1 MIIQKRGICIFFIF
15 IFFASAGCSLN
26 RLAIRSTGTV
36 LNYGVE
42 SLNEEQDL
50 IIAEQAIAADLK
62 LLEGLIKGD
71 PESPTLLVLA
81 SRGFTGYALGFV
93 EDKDQQ
99 RASIFYKRG
108 RDYGLRILNKNRGF
122 EKALA
127 GNQEEFAKTL
137 THFKKEDVPA
147 LFWTANAWGSWI
159 NLNRDSPRAI
169 ADIGKV
175 ELMMKRV
182 LELDE
187 NYYYGGAH
195 LFFISYYG
203 GRSKILGGDPD
214 KALEHFKRLIE
225 ISNGKFLMAYVF
237 HAKYYAVQMQDANL
251 FNELLNTV
259 LTTPSDILPEQR
271 LINEIAKAK
280 ATRLLGEVDNYF

>member
-1 MIIQKRGICIFFIF
+1 MLIL
-15 IFFASAGCSLN
+15 FASAGCSLN
-26 RLAIRSTGTV
+26 RLAIKSTGSV
-36 LNYGVE
+36 LNHGVE

-50 IIAEQAIAADLK
+50 IIAEQAIAANLK

-71 PESPTLLVLA
+71 SEDPTLLLLA
-81 SRGFTGYALGFV
+81 AQGFTGYALGFV

-99 RASIFYKRG
+99 RASVFYKRG
-108 RDYGLRILNKNRGF
+108 RDYGLRILNKNRVF

-127 GNQEEFAKTL
+127 GNQEGFAKTL
-137 THFKKEDVPA
+137 IRFKKEDVPA

-159 NLNRDSPRAI
+159 NLNRNVPSAI
-169 ADIGKV
+169 ADIWKV

-187 NYYYGGAH
+187 DYYYGGAH
-195 LFFISYYG
+195 LFFLSYYG

-214 KALEHFKRLIE
+214 KAIEHFKRLIE

-237 HAKYYAVQMQDANL
+237 HAKYYAVQMQDVNL
-251 FNELLNTV
+251 FNELLDKV
-259 LTTPSDILPEQR
+259 LRTPSDILPEQR
-271 LINEIAKAK
+271 LVNEIAKAK
-280 ATRLLGEVDNYF
+280 ATRLLSEVDNYF